1 MSHAH
6 VLDGYF
12 YDLIPTIPQLRIEKR
27 SVAALVGVMALGTA
41 LVLGAP
47 PAVEAYRGYQ
57 AEQSRIAEALAN
69 RPPVEI
75 PATWRMEPK
84 PLKLDHMFRSKR

>member
-6 VLDGYF
+6 VLDGY
-12 YDLIPTIPQLRIEKR
+12 YDDLIPAIPQLRIEKR
-27 SVAALVGVMALGTA
+27 ALVALVGVMALGTA

-57 AEQSRIAEALAN
+57 AEQARVAEALAN
-69 RPPVEI
+69 RAPVEI
-75 PATWRMEPK
+75 PAAWRMEPK